1 MGFKNFLND
10 AFEGIVNVATLGKVS
25 LDLDNDG
32 VSGLVVGK
40 GQYGKKD
47 KPKTSKEK
55 KTGGKSIIQAMN
67 DAKKLQSKLAKGL
80 KKNGYVASQSKTS
93 LADDEIL
100 GLPKNV
106 VYIAGG
112 LAAAYFVLPQIM
124 GKAPVRRRTYRKRRT
139 YRRRR

>member
-25 LDLDNDG
+25 LDLDKDG
-32 VSGLVVGK
+32 VSGLVIGK

-47 KPKTSKEK
+47 KPKQTSTKKPGKSLIQGISDAQKLTVKLAAAQKKYGGATSKTNLE
-55 KTGGKSIIQAMN
+55 N
-67 DAKKLQSKLAKGL
+67 E
-80 KKNGYVASQSKTS
+80 
-93 LADDEIL
+93 DDIL

-124 GKAPVRRRTYRKRRT
+124 GKAPARRRTYRKRRT